1 MQSLEVPPLMLTQE
15 EFLNEVRKINPL
27 VCLEHCRHLGLQLQ
41 VLNFDLMHSVTHFLF
56 SLKFFNCVTY
66 KLKNKYHIKL
76 QM

>member
-41 VLNFDLMHSVTHFLF
+41 VCSLLISILIYKTLLFFL
-56 SLKFFNCVTY
+56 
-66 KLKNKYHIKL
+66 
-76 QM
+76 